1 MAKILSIGEILWDV
15 FPDKEIIGGAPF
27 NFACHV
33 SALGDDAYIFS
44 RVGCDV
50 RGTTAA
56 EQVRLKGINT
66 KFLQTDSTKPN
77 GTAIV
82 TFTSPGIA
90 TYEIPQDV
98 SHNFITIDNDIISA
112 INSENFDLLYYGT
125 LAQKS
130 PVSRASVQKLLGE
143 AKTKS
148 RFFDVNLRMD
158 FHDKDVLDFS
168 FANATI
174 VKIND
179 EETAIVSKVLF
190 GEQLSPSKFAAA
202 LFEQYHTE
210 CVLVTLGAKGC
221 EVYGDSRREA
231 LAPPKVIVADTVGAG
246 DAFSAG
252 FVHSFLRGDNTFEAA
267 RFGNAMGSYI
277 ASKVGATPK
286 LILDELEALGVT
298 L

>member
-1 MAKILSIGEILWDV
+1 MAKILAIGEILWDV
-15 FPDKEIIGGAPF
+15 FPDREIIGGAPF

-33 SALGDDAYIFS
+33 SALGGDTYIFS
-44 RVGCDV
+44 RVGCDI
-50 RGTTAA
+50 RGRAAA
-56 EQVRLKGINT
+56 EQVGCKGIKA
-66 KFLQTDSTKPN
+66 KFLQTDGTKPN
-77 GTAIV
+77 GTAVV

-98 SHNFITIDNDIISA
+98 SHNFITIEDETITA
-112 INSENFDLLYYGT
+112 INAENFDLLYYGS

-130 PVSRASVQKLLGE
+130 HVSRESVQKLLSE
-143 AKTKS
+143 AKTKH

-158 FHDKDVLDFS
+158 FRDRDVLDFS

-179 EETAIVSKVLF
+179 EETTIVSKVLF
-190 GEQLSPSKFAAA
+190 GKEHTPANFAAA
-202 LFEQYHTE
+202 LFKHYHTE

-221 EVYGDSRREA
+221 EVYGSGSREI
-231 LAPPKVIVADTVGAG
+231 LSPPQVTVADTVGAG

-252 FVHSFLRGDNTFEAA
+252 FVHSFLRGDSIFEAA
-267 RFGNAMGSYI
+267 RFGNATGSYV
-277 ASKVGATPK
+277 ASKTGATPE
-286 LILDELEALGVT
+286 LVLAELETLGVT